1 MLRAKSYKK
10 KLKKSQ
16 IKLRKHKTFSIKGGN
31 RNNNSRSKKK
41 QKGGVMFEAPDG
53 KTYQTPEEYGRYKE
67 LKEVFEERRRRNE
80 SIEIT
85 PDVVSQT
92 AIKLNIPNMEQGEID
107 SMVTLLTTHLATF
120 DPNKVSVRD
129 YIEGNIFGDKKPGPG
144 GYQNLK
150 EIITAALAAT
160 AAATASSGTSAS
172 QAATAAAAA
181 NVRKEQAEDEVARE
195 AVKEAEDALKE
206 AVTLEQKRNA
216 KKEVIQR
223 NAELEQELEQ
233 TKIARRRA
241 ATAAAAAAAAKNA
254 TVEAESLRDQL
265 AAEKEAKLD
274 NMAGEAAES
283 AAGGDLQAL
292 VDMLTMILKDD
303 DKKGG
308 GKKKIYKQKGGFD
321 YQPETKMV
329 ENIIN
334 KYKEQQKENI
344 LSYANDMDKANKD
357 GSGDALVNFLR
368 GAWIDFID
376 SNLTIE
382 KVGGQPNIQNS
393 KPKFQANAEEMMMD
407 EVNELII
414 KDNTKIINELD
425 KFSKIKK
432 FPEVFRTK
440 QDLINKFFNQDWLE
454 HTANYEKKTK
464 DLIPNFKL
472 AVTNKDISKLESAG
486 NEEAGEGKVSPPPA
500 NTVNSTTTDTGTDLP
515 ESPDVIAG
523 GGTIDIPMNNNTR
536 NLLKVTT
543 ATKNGQ
549 LIREFDTIFTQLDT
563 AKLNAGYNEDQ
574 TIIKTFQ
581 MITSKLDAQISE
593 LSSFRDELEKKSWSG
608 NVWPEEEQVAWSDTN
623 LNLIDYAEF
632 NNRFNKF
639 GPKWFKEWEAIRNKH
654 KNQFEDEKRQ
664 ILVAIKQMNSRAI
677 YAMERRQQDNLD
689 ALKNELNKK
698 NTNPDLKSKIIAII
712 KDQINKNTDGTVGLL
727 HTDLSKYNSMFN
739 LEFNNQNIG
748 LLFDLTNI
756 DMKDK
761 AYTVS
766 TNPTIFQIQKEKK
779 ENTEKFIYKLDIIL
793 GYLQYLSICFQ
804 LDGGAIT
811 DETKKNVNKIS
822 TTPIQNLQLGEEK
835 IKMICVMVAKN
846 DTIVEELIN
855 YTFGLLF
862 GEILTNKKKYDE
874 HCNYIN
880 YIALF
885 LTTKL
890 GLINRL
896 ITDKQQISSDEGV
909 GSLIDMLLS
918 DTFEEET
925 NKTPAE
931 NANNYSSHIE
941 ASLNE
946 YIEIF
951 NQFIAEDKKREELIK
966 QQKIQELIDE
976 ERRNAEQEETE
987 NEIVSKN
994 VRSLWNGEDGFKDI
1008 YNNRNNS
1015 QQTLTEDS
1023 WATPDENNTYSFFG
1037 TKYFGIYLYLTIRYI
1052 RNKKDSL
1059 NFNLIEKY
1067 NFYLLIYRVFGN
1079 SEQKSQLFKNNNI
1092 ITDNRNGFFAGDRYL
1107 ETVQLKLNE
1116 IRTKPID
1123 ENNSDFLKF
1132 HIEVMILYLMQK
1144 YKDVTKIKQEKIEM
1158 FLFSM
1163 FSLIPN
1169 VSVKPL
1175 DGDDANKKSLEVFY
1189 NDRILNRIK
1198 KGDETMGQIL
1208 EESNKFVVGGRI
1220 LEVEF
1225 DYHSVIDGLVDL
1237 IHKNLIFLNPLK
1249 ALYKY
1254 VFSKINVIMRI
1265 SDVQCAKRQG
1275 YKPRLI
1281 NKLLV
1286 SQSGDSLLFSNIE
1299 NDRIKIIED
1308 KNKISADK
1316 QSSLKT
1322 FQFDF
1327 MNHIYGP
1334 NDSDDMMTDRIN
1346 YGFMNLLKSYDN
1358 VPGPRW
1364 RESILSSV
1372 YFTYGFSGSGKT
1384 YNTKNI
1390 IGSLLAY
1397 IAENHSMVKKID
1409 IRYSELVAATT
1420 PDSDVLMS
1428 GKDFNGPI
1436 SNHASWQKFED
1447 DFRGDEGGADQLE
1460 KYKAELLP
1468 YFFTKDSENYPPL
1481 VESQDFVPFK
1491 KNNKLF
1497 DKVVSL
1503 FDVWDTTMDDKKG
1516 QWNNRIEGG
1525 YIREIFVYNEKDKNF
1540 DSLELGFSDQLHAKY
1555 WFEKFYG
1562 YSNKLQSIKDN
1573 KSNYEYENDEGYI
1586 GIDEPN
1592 NMFQEDIMNEEN
1604 EIKEEG
1610 TTGFNFKKINL
1621 GLDFQDKTLLDYN
1634 YLPFDEWVLVNRHMP
1649 MRRQTFDDLNSFLQ
1663 SGSSISWE
1671 TNRNLVS
1678 TGGVEDQKIISERA
1692 KVFDNVEKFVTGRV
1706 YEYEQN
1712 IDDLFG
1718 KFKDKPG
1725 NDANKLI
1732 SKWQKFNTHFIDAAQ
1747 KIDKTIS
1754 NMIDN
1759 PDGYA
1764 VNGSFKPMYFL
1775 TAPDNKN
1782 IGFKITA
1789 QPIKLFDDNIELKIS
1804 LEKGQDNDS
1813 FMIITDCNNT
1823 EVKSAGFAI
1832 TKTTPTLADLAGG
1845 YQTVLDEYNQAKAAL
1860 LAIIPGDRKETWGR
1874 DEINR
1879 EIAKLQNYPFKR
1891 QNFQLGNGNNLDDS
1905 ADTETYILFK
1915 RRHSDSNKSKVTK
1928 LMERDGYDVVPHIL
1942 VFNGQHLANLG
1953 MGDIG
1958 SGDTFLEKGYVVKG
1972 KAYHLS
1978 QFYTKKDN
1986 LKSTTKALYLPFLY
2000 MNGQSPSL
2008 NKLNAFEFL
2017 DYALKHRATNNYDS
2031 KYVSNRGGYTTDGK
2045 QRLIREIERVFAH
2058 SNDLETK
2065 AIEFKENVR
2074 KAFENINLHINI
2086 LEIKPEYKQ
2095 LLENYRNAEE
2105 TLDDY
2110 YKSKTEAYFS
2120 NERIASPIPQNEWST
2135 NGKSKTFEELKD
2147 KVSVQINNGQNISF
2161 VKDYFQKTD
2170 YFGGEG
2176 SNGEKWKNGFADSRK
2191 KIIQQVKSKFLEHI
2205 ADGLPLDSDITTGE
2219 TFVDKIKLIATDFKQ
2234 FMDMIKDEYKP
2245 IVKEKYIT
2253 MINIK
2258 EKINKK
2264 WAEGVPDEI
2273 PNLEQTINLKMSQ
2286 LQLRDKLK
2294 KHIRKN
2300 LFSPENG
2307 TDIDEHKIQV
2317 TVRAEQ
2323 ITDIQEPNK
2332 YKHIHLLKEGCRKTI
2347 KDILEKDLLYQ
2358 DTVNR
2363 YFKFGEKKLEL
2374 VKIKLE
2380 ESKLLKLRKVEK
2392 TGQNIWEQVVDDKF
2406 DDEFKNYWESSKKL
2420 GYTTESID
2428 NFKKI
2433 QTQPQY
2439 INIYEKK
2446 DDAEEEKKNKKSM
2459 EKKFKYHYDAVDTFK
2474 KTSATYNNDRSS
2486 RSHLVYEIRV
2496 GVKKEGGKMKY
2507 HNIIICDLAG
2517 KEDVI
2522 SDEKMKEYIRNI
2534 YRGAIEEGA
2543 KFNSI
2548 TSGGAGAKSR
2558 VKRAKIEEAKR
2569 KTEEYASKNVDYR
2582 PERKNA
2588 MSQNENKPK
2597 MFSVVQKVKGKS
2609 VNDNDHPFTTQ
2620 MNYLIEINDKYAN
2633 DAKDPKPIFSN
2644 SEGDLKFADNFDINH
2659 PNILDLRGEGR
2670 MINATLENL
2679 EDQLKG
2685 TNEYLAPLNPTFS
2698 YFRQLG
2704 KDARQ
2709 KKNFNSLQ
2717 NVASLPDSSAKLS
2730 EEYKQ
2735 YGRILDRELNV
2746 QNYPKPWPNE
2756 GEIWDTKDNPNY
2768 EKYYGEWVDPSKK
2781 LQNKISLITKGKP
2794 PNYYI
2799 LLAINLNDRSTE
2811 SDIELKKVKNMNGEE
2826 KWVDDIEGNQEKL
2839 KESAAKRNSD
2849 LAHLGYESKTSETD
2863 SDYYNFKSSSLLT
2876 TLNYIRN
2883 ITTPINDNVTLEQGT
2898 DSITKLNLLN
2908 KRYLFCYN
2916 DKDKSLI
2923 PRIQSAE
2930 DSETREIIKY
2940 HPFNQK
2946 NYFDIQ
2952 KTTGLEEK
2960 ENDSNLMELD
2970 FANSSKNFER
2980 LKKIMDFD
2988 FLYLHPLNSNYVLLD
3003 DMDETAK
3010 ALSEAALKAEAATAQ
3025 NQRDIERERQ
3035 RKMDEARKM
3044 QDNEA
3049 LRIAN
3054 EAIRT
3059 RQDELGGQS
3068 KDVCMPTGKFAS
3080 SKEECCD
3087 RDGAVSYGSNPPQ
3100 MCDNKVDAP
3109 DPAPVSDAAAAATK
3123 AASSVLIPISQDLTT
3138 GDTNISDTASKSNDT
3153 GQKSNIDSKFD
3164 ADANVGDGKTADAD
3178 GKTVD
3183 VGDGKTAD
3191 VVVGDSDSDGSTMSD
3206 DINYQVSRD
3215 FNFKSDDIDRP
3226 DVSQLKKKGDE
3237 FRKGQIAGKRRNIN
3251 HMGNNLCSDAFNKEI
3266 NPTFKNQYKKSANKP
3281 KMLNDTCSNLYGRD
3295 VQKNGYN
3302 FQCTRRTETAEETKY
3317 REDKELDPYRVKKL
3331 KKHTTQTKV
3340 MGNGVIGC
3348 LANKSKLFNNKN
3360 EAIFK
3365 KQNRELFIDQQGGG
3379 GLVDQNYLF
3388 KINLLKHPWLNDSD
3402 YLSRFIENET
3412 VMTKCIQLDEEE
3424 KVSEIQFEKQFI
3436 KQIFT
3441 GGKRKTR
3448 RKRNK
3453 SNKKKKK
3460 KIQIKNKSK
3469 KNRKKLKNKTRK
3481 K

>member
-16 IKLRKHKTFSIKGGN
+16 IKLRKHKTYSIKGGN

-41 QKGGVMFEAPDG
+41 QKGGMIEIDG
-53 KTYQTPEEYGRYKE
+53 KNWNTRDEYDRYQE
-67 LKEVFEERRRRNE
+67 LKEVIEQRKRRNE
-80 SIEIT
+80 PIEIT
-85 PDVVSQT
+85 PELVMQTPSNLNNQPSMNQERIGNMVS
-92 AIKLNIPNMEQGEID
+92 
-107 SMVTLLTTHLATF
+107 LLKAHLATF

-129 YIEGNIFGDKKPGPG
+129 YIEGDIFNGKNPGEFR
-144 GYQNLK
+144 NLK
-150 EIITAALAAT
+150 QIIDAALAITGTSPSGAAGAT
-160 AAATASSGTSAS
+160 AAA
-172 QAATAAAAA
+172 QAEVAAAEE
-181 NVRKEQAEDEVARE
+181 VVIREEIEDRKAQE
-195 AVKEAEDALKE
+195 AVDN
-206 AVTLEQKRNA
+206 AVTPEQKRA
-216 KKEVIQR
+216 AEEERKR
-223 NAELEQELEQ
+223 ELEE
-233 TKIARRRA
+233 TKIAKA
-241 ATAAAAAAAAKNA
+241 AAAAAAAAKKA
-254 TVEAESLRDQL
+254 QAEA
-265 AAEKEAKLD
+265 AAEEAKLD
-274 NMAGEAAES
+274 EMAGEAAES
-283 AAGGDLQAL
+283 AAGGDLQEL
-292 VDMLTMILKDD
+292 IDMLTMILKDD

-321 YQPETKMV
+321 YQPETKKV

-357 GSGDALVNFLR
+357 GSGDALVKFLR

-440 QDLINKFFNQDWLE
+440 QVLINKFFNKDWLK

-472 AVTNKDISKLESAG
+472 AVINKDISKLESSG
-486 NEEAGEGKVSPPPA
+486 NEGAGEGEVSPPPA
-500 NTVNSTTTDTGTDLP
+500 DNVDSTTTDTGTDLP
-515 ESPDVIAG
+515 DSTEVISG

-549 LIREFDTIFTQLDT
+549 LIQEFDTIFTQLDT
-563 AKLNAGYNEDQ
+563 AKLQAGYNEDQ

-608 NVWPEEEQVAWSDTN
+608 NVWPEEEQKAWSDTN
-623 LNLIDYAEF
+623 LKLIDYTEF
-632 NNRFNKF
+632 NNRFREF
-639 GPKWFKEWEAIRNKH
+639 GTKWFKEWEGIRNKH
-654 KNQFEDEKRQ
+654 KKQFEDEKTK
-664 ILVAIKQMNSRAI
+664 ILTAIKTMNSRAMF
-677 YAMERRQQDNLD
+677 AKKKREQDNLD
-689 ALKNELNKK
+689 ALKKELNKR
-698 NTNPDLKSKIIAII
+698 NTNSDLMSKIIDII
-712 KDQINKNTDGTVGLL
+712 KDKINKNIDGTMGLI
-727 HTDLSKYNSMFN
+727 DPVLSKYNSIFN
-739 LEFNNQNIG
+739 LEFNDENIK
-748 LLFDLTNI
+748 LLFQLTNI
-756 DMKDK
+756 DIEDK

-766 TNPTIFQIQKEKK
+766 TGANLKQIRTEKI
-779 ENTEKFIYKLDIIL
+779 ENTEKFIYKLDMIL

-811 DETKKNVNKIS
+811 EETYKNVNNI
-822 TTPIQNLQLGEEK
+822 TNTPLQNLQLDEEK
-835 IKMICVMVAKN
+835 IKIICDMVAKQ
-846 DTIVEELIN
+846 DTVVEGLIN
-855 YTFGLLF
+855 YTFSLLF
-862 GEILTNKKKYDE
+862 NSILTNKKKYDE

-880 YIALF
+880 YIAFF
-885 LTTKL
+885 LKSKQE
-890 GLINRL
+890 LINEL
-896 ITDKQQISSDEGV
+896 IRTKQQISSDEGV

-918 DTFEEET
+918 DTFNPDDTKPED
-925 NKTPAE
+925 
-931 NANNYSSHIE
+931 NANKYSSHIE
-941 ASLNE
+941 TILNE

-951 NQFIAEDKKREELIK
+951 NEEIADQKKREELIK
-966 QQKIQELIDE
+966 KQEIQELIDE

-1123 ENNSDFLKF
+1123 ENNSDFLRF

-1144 YKDVTKIKQEKIEM
+1144 YKDVIKIKQEKIEM

-1225 DYHSVIDGLVDL
+1225 DYHSVIVGLVDL

-1299 NDRIKIIED
+1299 NEKIKIIED

-1334 NDSDDMMTDRIN
+1334 NDSDDMMTSRIN

-1358 VPGPRW
+1358 VPGIRW
-1364 RESILSSV
+1364 KDSILSSV

-1397 IAENHSMVKKID
+1397 IAENHSIVKKID

-1447 DFRGDEGGADQLE
+1447 NFTDAEGGAEQLE

-1481 VESQDFVPFK
+1481 VKSQDFVTFNN
-1491 KNNKLF
+1491 NNKLF

-1503 FDVWDTTMDDKKG
+1503 FDVWTNNMDDKKG
-1516 QWNNRIEGG
+1516 QWGNRMAGG
-1525 YIREIFVYNEKDKNF
+1525 YIRQIFVYNKKENKF

-1573 KSNYEYENDEGYI
+1573 TSNYEYENDEGYI

-1634 YLPFDEWVLVNRHMP
+1634 YLPFDEWVLVNGHMP
-1649 MRRQTFDDLNSFLQ
+1649 MRKETFHNLNSFLL
-1663 SGSSISWE
+1663 SGSDITWE
-1671 TNRNLVS
+1671 TNRNLVTPS
-1678 TGGVEDQKIISERA
+1678 GTEDTTIVAEREI
-1692 KVFDNVEKFVTGRV
+1692 VFDKVQEFVTGSH
-1706 YEYEQN
+1706 YDYKQN
-1712 IDDLFG
+1712 INNLFDT
-1718 KFKDKPG
+1718 FKRKYE
-1725 NDANKLI
+1725 NEKNKRI
-1732 SKWQKFNTHFIDAAQ
+1732 SKWQIFNTHFIEAAK
-1747 KIDKTIS
+1747 KIDETIS

-1759 PDGYA
+1759 PATFNVSGT
-1764 VNGSFKPMYFL
+1764 FKPMYFL

-1789 QPIKLFDDNIELKIS
+1789 QPIKLFNDNIELNIS
-1804 LEKGQDNDS
+1804 LKKDQNNDS
-1813 FMIITDCNNT
+1813 FKIITDCNNT
-1823 EVKSAGFAI
+1823 QQVSSQFSI

-1845 YQTVLDEYNQAKAAL
+1845 YQTVLNAYNEAKAAL
-1860 LAIIPGDRKETWGR
+1860 LAIIPGDNKNTWER
-1874 DEINR
+1874 DKINE
-1879 EIAKLQNYPFKR
+1879 EIAKLQNYPFYKI
-1891 QNFQLGNGNNLDDS
+1891 QDGEPSHFQLGDGNNLDDS

-1915 RRHSDSNKSKVTK
+1915 RRDEAGKSRVALGATMDKV
-1928 LMERDGYDVVPHIL
+1928 YDAVPYKI
-1942 VFNGQHLANLG
+1942 VFNGNELKKLGKSENPEKPAGVDILGASWITGTARHLG
-1953 MGDIG
+1953 
-1958 SGDTFLEKGYVVKG
+1958 
-1972 KAYHLS
+1972 
-1978 QFYTKKDN
+1978 QFYTTGKQDKESSLYFPFMHGWGKDP
-1986 LKSTTKALYLPFLY
+1986 KSNQIDARI
-2000 MNGQSPSL
+2000 Q
-2008 NKLNAFEFL
+2008 
-2017 DYALKHRATNNYDS
+2017 LKHRIEKEDIHKEGLKMNGRQLSPKLKDTGVDNLVRTID
-2031 KYVSNRGGYTTDGK
+2031 
-2045 QRLIREIERVFAH
+2045 EIFSTSQV
-2058 SNDLETK
+2058 DTK
-2065 AIEFKENVR
+2065 SQQFKENVR
-2074 KAFENINLHINI
+2074 NAFERIKLQIDV
-2086 LEIKPEYKQ
+2086 LKAKPEYNNILKT
-2095 LLENYRNAEE
+2095 YIAAEKN
-2105 TLDDY
+2105 LDAY
-2110 YKSKTEAYFS
+2110 YKSETEAYF
-2120 NERIASPIPQNEWST
+2120 NDKGIDSPIPQNEWSYQ
-2135 NGKSKTFEELKD
+2135 NGKSKTFEDLKD
-2147 KVSVQINNGQNISF
+2147 QVSVQINNGQNITF

-2176 SNGEKWKNGFADSRK
+2176 SNGENWKNNFTDSRK
-2191 KIIQQVKSKFLEHI
+2191 KIIEQVKRKFLEHI
-2205 ADGLPLDSDITTGE
+2205 AEGLPLDSDITTGE
-2219 TFVDKIKLIATDFKQ
+2219 TFGDKIKLIETDFKQ
-2234 FMDMIKDEYKP
+2234 FIAMMKDEYKP
-2245 IVKEKYIT
+2245 IVQEKYIT
-2253 MINIK
+2253 MINI
-2258 EKINKK
+2258 EKKVEDK
-2264 WAEGVPDEI
+2264 WNEGLPDGLSLDE
-2273 PNLEQTINLKMSQ
+2273 TINLKMSQ

-2300 LFSPENG
+2300 LFSLENG
-2307 TDIDEHKIQV
+2307 TDIDQHKIQV

-2323 ITDIQEPNK
+2323 ITDIPEPNK
-2332 YKHIHLLKEGCRKTI
+2332 YKHIHLLKEECRKTI
-2347 KDILEKDLLYQ
+2347 KDILEKKLLYQ

-2363 YFKFGEKKLEL
+2363 YFKFNEEKLEK
-2374 VKIKLE
+2374 VKIRLE

-2392 TGQNIWEQVVDDKF
+2392 TGQNIWEQVVDGEF
-2406 DDEFKNYWESSKKL
+2406 DSEFKNYWESSKKL
-2420 GYTTESID
+2420 GYTTESED

-2446 DDAEEEKKNKKSM
+2446 EGDDTENQKSM
-2459 EKKFKYHYDAVDTFK
+2459 NKKFKYHYDAVDTFK

-2496 GVKKEGGKMKY
+2496 GVKKDKNMKY

-2543 KFNSI
+2543 NFNSI
-2548 TSGGAGAKSR
+2548 TSGGAGVKSR
-2558 VKRAKIEEAKR
+2558 VRKEKAKSAEAQR
-2569 KTEEYASKNVDYR
+2569 IAEEYASKNDDFR

-2588 MSQNENKPK
+2588 MTQNENKPK
-2597 MFSVVQKVKGKS
+2597 MFSVVQEVLGKS

-2633 DAKDPKPIFSN
+2633 DAKDPKPIFYN

-2679 EDQLKG
+2679 ENQLQG
-2685 TNEYLAPLNPTFS
+2685 TNEYLAPLNSTFS

-2717 NVASLPDSSAKLS
+2717 NVASLPDSSSKLS

-2746 QNYPKPWPNE
+2746 QNYPKPWSDK
-2756 GEIWDTKDNPNY
+2756 GDIWDTKDDPNY
-2768 EKYYGEWVDPSKK
+2768 KKYYGEWVDPSKK

-2811 SDIELKKVKNMNGEE
+2811 SDIELKKVKNKDGDDV
-2826 KWVDDIEGNQEKL
+2826 WVDDIEGNEEKL
-2839 KESAAKRNSD
+2839 KESASKRNSD
-2849 LAHLGYESKTSETD
+2849 LAHLGYESKTGD

-2952 KTTGLEEK
+2952 KTTGQEQK

-3025 NQRDIERERQ
+3025 NQRDIAMKRQ
-3035 RKMDEARKM
+3035 AALEEAKRK
-3044 QDNEA
+3044 QDDEA

-3054 EAIRT
+3054 EAIRA

-3068 KDVCMPTGKFAS
+3068 KELCIGTGWSLFSS

-3087 RDGAVSYGSNPPQ
+3087 LNGAKTYGSQSTRQLCESQKSKDVPAPAPAPASV
-3100 MCDNKVDAP
+3100 DTKVADPA
-3109 DPAPVSDAAAAATK
+3109 PAPVSDAAAAATK
-3123 AASSVLIPISQDLTT
+3123 AASDVLIPIAQDLPK
-3138 GDTNISDTASKSNDT
+3138 GDTD
-3153 GQKSNIDSKFD
+3153 
-3164 ADANVGDGKTADAD
+3164 VVDGKT
-3178 GKTVD
+3178 G
-3183 VGDGKTAD
+3183 D
-3191 VVVGDSDSDGSTMSD
+3191 VV
-3206 DINYQVSRD
+3206 
-3215 FNFKSDDIDRP
+3215 DRP
-3226 DVSQLKKKGDE
+3226 DVSAQLKQKEDE
-3237 FRKGQIAGKRRNIN
+3237 LRKGQIAGKRSDII
-3251 HMGNNLCSDAFNKEI
+3251 HMGNNLCNKAFSDKITTTYQND
-3266 NPTFKNQYKKSANKP
+3266 YKKEKGEGKPNK
-3281 KMLNDTCSNLYGRD
+3281 LNDTCSNLSGKRLLE
-3295 VQKNGYN
+3295 KGYN
-3302 FQCTRRTETAEETKY
+3302 FKCKRREETTQEKEYRDKSNPKIGPYIRKSLKPQSNKY
-3317 REDKELDPYRVKKL
+3317 IPIKDKKP
-3331 KKHTTQTKV
+3331 
-3340 MGNGVIGC
+3340 GC
-3348 LANKSKLFNNKN
+3348 FVDNENLFKNKN
-3360 EAIFK
+3360 NEANFK
-3365 KQNRELFIDQQGGG
+3365 KQNRDLFISGGGQRGGG

-3402 YLSRFIENET
+3402 YLSRFIENERA
-3412 VMTKCIQLDEEE
+3412 MTKCIQLDEEE
-3424 KVSEIQFEKQFI
+3424 EEKRIQFEKPFI
-3436 KQIFT
+3436 KQTFT

-3469 KNRKKLKNKTRK
+3469 KNKKKSKNKTRK